1 MGGRGEGGGK
11 RGVGG
16 QEEGGGG
23 SGGGGGGGRGGAG
36 GAGLGKNQSWKY
48 PAHGCPV
55 SAQSELSQ
63 QHVELQLCPLAFTP

>member
-23 SGGGGGGGRGGAG
+23 SGVEVEEVEEGLEEQDLGRIN
-36 GAGLGKNQSWKY
+36 LGSIL
-48 PAHGCPV
+48 PMAV
-55 SAQSELSQ
+55 LSQ
-63 QHVELQLCPLAFTP
+63 PSQS